1 MLFFCV
7 FEMQN
12 VSLFLS
18 LRFQRCHV
26 VCQMTSV
33 NVCKM
38 NVMEIA
44 IHFQPVFG
52 ESIRLIMIEATFIL
66 NFVRNVKSK
75 CASLDPITFTPFCS
89 QCTTTIKSYI
99 DSIFNSQWKI
109 SCLLHILFPFFR
121 NSRIVLLFERYI
133 WYHDFSSK

>member
-1 MLFFCV
+1 
-7 FEMQN
+7 MQN
-12 VSLFLS
+12 VSLLLS
-18 LRFQRCHV
+18 LKFQRCHV
-26 VCQMTSV
+26 VCQMGRV

-38 NVMEIA
+38 NMRWKLL
-44 IHFQPVFG
+44 HFQPVFR
-52 ESIRLIMIEATFIL
+52 ESIRLIMIEATFISNY

-89 QCTTTIKSYI
+89 RCTTNSKCYI

-121 NSRIVLLFERYI
+121 NSRIVLLFKRYL